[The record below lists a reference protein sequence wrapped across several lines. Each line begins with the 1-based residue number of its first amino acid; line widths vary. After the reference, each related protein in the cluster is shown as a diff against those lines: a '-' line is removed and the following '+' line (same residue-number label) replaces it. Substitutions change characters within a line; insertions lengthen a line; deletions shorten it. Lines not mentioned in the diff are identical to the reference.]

1 MLHGKSS
8 LPATP
13 FVSRNLT
20 LSYTHNLGVIA
31 ADDKIILIFFMN
43 NDHNPIDLFTD
54 MAAIFNLLDSRSI
67 MGCPGALARYL
78 RALFDRAKRELHS
91 DFTVYFSG
99 KRQSLLHLNT
109 AQRVFFPMTII
120 F

>member
-43 NDHNPIDLFTD
+43 NEHNPIDLFTD

-67 MGCPGALARYL
+67 MGCPGALARSFT
-78 RALFDRAKRELHS
+78 RAFR
-91 DFTVYFSG
+91 SG
-99 KRQSLLHLNT
+99 KKRTSLYISRGKGNHYY
-109 AQRVFFPMTII
+109 I
-120 F
+120 

>member
-13 FVSRNLT
+13 FVSRNSLT

-31 ADDKIILIFFMN
+31 ADDKIILIFVMN

-54 MAAIFNLLDSRSI
+54 MVAIFNLLDSRSI
-67 MGCPGALARYL
+67 VGCPGALARYL
-78 RALFDRAKRELHS
+78 RALFDRAKRGLHCI
-91 DFTVYFSG
+91 FLGEKAIIITFKHG
-99 KRQSLLHLNT
+99 T
-109 AQRVFFPMTII
+109 TTFFFP
-120 F
+120 